1 MSLQKGRKMTNT
13 QDISALSDL
22 LEIFGCKCVQTDL
35 SLLEWAVTEA
45 ENYAGLELNIRD
57 IPAELKK
64 PLLNI
69 AAGKYLKVKKALGP
83 EVLEGIDLA
92 PAVKRIEVGD
102 TNTEFN
108 IDGSSTPEQR
118 FDMLT
123 EYLIKSG
130 MEQLKGYRRLK
141 W

>member
-1 MSLQKGRKMTNT
+1 MINIH
-13 QDISALSDL
+13 DVSALSDL
-22 LEIFGCKCVQTDL
+22 LEIFGSKCVQTDFP
-35 SLLEWAVTEA
+35 LLEWAMTEA
-45 ENYAGLELNIRD
+45 ENYARFELNIQD
-57 IPAELKK
+57 IPTELKK

-69 AAGKYLKVKKALGP
+69 AAGEYLKVKKALDP
-83 EVLEGIDLA
+83 EAFEGIALA
-92 PAVKRIEVGD
+92 PAIKRIEVGD

-123 EYLIKSG
+123 EYLIKSSKR
-130 MEQLKGYRRLK
+130 QLEGYRRLK

>member
-1 MSLQKGRKMTNT
+1 MGNIH
-13 QDISALSDL
+13 DVSALSDL
-22 LEIFGCKCVQTDL
+22 LEIFGHKCVQTDFH
-35 SLLEWAVTEA
+35 LLEWAMTEA
-45 ENYAGLELNIRD
+45 ENYAKFELNIQD
-57 IPAELKK
+57 IPQELKK

-69 AAGKYLKVKKALGP
+69 AAGEYLKVKKAIEP
-83 EVLEGIDLA
+83 DSFEGIDLT
-92 PAVKRIEVGD
+92 PAIKRIEVGD

-123 EYLIKSG
+123 EYLIKSS
-130 MEQLKGYRRLK
+130 MRQLEGYRRLK

>member
-1 MSLQKGRKMTNT
+1 MTNAYDSHET
-13 QDISALSDL
+13 YNIPDLSEL
-22 LEIFGCKCVQTDL
+22 LKIFGFSPAQTDFP
-35 SLLEWAVTEA
+35 LLDWAVKEA
-45 ENYAGLELNIRD
+45 ENYAVHELNIRD
-57 IPAELKK
+57 ILPELKK

-69 AAGKYLKVKKALGP
+69 AAGEYLKVKKALDP
-83 EVLEGIDLA
+83 KSFEQIDLT
-92 PAVKRIEVGD
+92 PAIKRIEVGD

-108 IDGSSTPEQR
+108 IEGSSTPEQR

-130 MEQLKGYRRLK
+130 KAQLERYRRLK